1 MTKISCFAKAVNK
14 DAQTNPITPPS
25 ELAFKRKRQAIEACL
40 FRLNGY
46 PR

>member
-1 MTKISCFAKAVNK
+1 MTEISYFAKAVNK

-25 ELAFKRKRQAIEACL
+25 ELAIKRKRQDSVACL
-40 FRLNGY
+40 FRLNEC